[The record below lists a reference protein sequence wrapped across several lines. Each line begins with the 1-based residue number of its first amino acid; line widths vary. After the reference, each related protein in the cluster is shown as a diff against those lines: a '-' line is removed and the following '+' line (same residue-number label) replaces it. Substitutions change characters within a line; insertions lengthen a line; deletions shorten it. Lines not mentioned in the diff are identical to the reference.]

1 MQLEN
6 RLLTAVRS
14 GNLRD
19 LNNCIEVITNHEKE
33 EKESSDQKTEQL
45 ANEKQ
50 EQEKLANEKQEQEK
64 SINQNI
70 SENLVNQENDDQ
82 AISKV
87 CNVQI
92 YLFPHDKEVNLISC
106 HSFLHLLVNVTFYS
120 F

>member
-19 LNNCIEVITNHEKE
+19 LNNCIEVISNHEKE

-87 CNVQI
+87 CTNI
-92 YLFPHDKEVNLISC
+92 PFFSHDKEVNLISC
-106 HSFLHLLVNVTFYS
+106 HSFLHLLLNVTFYS

>member
-19 LNNCIEVITNHEKE
+19 LNNCVEVITNHEKE
-33 EKESSDQKTEQL
+33 EKESSDQKIEQ
-45 ANEKQ
+45 
-50 EQEKLANEKQEQEK
+50 LANEKQEQEK

-87 CNVQI
+87 CTNI
-92 YLFPHDKEVNLISC
+92 PFFSHDKEVNLISC
-106 HSFLHLLVNVTFYS
+106 HSFLHLLLNVTFYS